1 MAPSILVGL
10 LFLSAIFSAISAMMY
25 WKDSGEL
32 RNLQAQAVAI
42 ENNRAILRA
51 LANDTMEYSKR
62 NPSIN
67 PVLQTFGLQQPITS
81 PKAAG
86 K

>member
-1 MAPSILVGL
+1 MVPSILVGL
-10 LFLSAIFSAISAMMY
+10 LFLSAVYSAISAITY
-25 WKDSGEL
+25 WKDSSEL

-42 ENNRAILRA
+42 EKNRAIIRA
-51 LANDTMEYSKR
+51 LANDTLEYSKR

-67 PVLQTFGLQQPITS
+67 PVLQPFGFQQPISS
-81 PKAAG
+81 PKAA